1 MRWDA
6 AVAAWLVPVAAD
18 SVVQGILG
26 VDPEFNMA
34 GEGDFVVPSLE
45 YTLLAPDIPHLEV
58 YWRSLVQLDMWAKTI
73 DDVVTLEKALVRL
86 LHLEVPASI
95 GSIPMWS
102 RKVGGESTPLP
113 GAVDGVW
120 RRSIDVQLTYLR
132 DRWSA

>member
-6 AVAAWLVPVAAD
+6 AVAAWLAPVVAD

-26 VDPEFNMA
+26 VDAEFNMV
-34 GEGDFVVPSLE
+34 GEGDFVVPSLQ
-45 YTLLAPDIPHLEV
+45 YTLVSPGVPHLEV
-58 YWRSLVQLDMWAKTI
+58 YWRSLVQLDMWTKTLA
-73 DDVVTLEKALVRL
+73 DVVTLEKALVRL

-102 RKVGGESTPLP
+102 RKLGESKPLP

-120 RRSIDVQLTYLR
+120 SRSIDFHLIYLR